1 MNTPS
6 PLSRPTTAQND
17 GRPFSAASSTMSHS
31 PAAAAMAAINEK
43 ETGNKSMK
51 SRLRRAFSFGSA
63 AELNRAGTT
72 QESAAE
78 RAKARRQQFI
88 NELDEEQDAIAQ
100 KQEKSGLG
108 RGIYGNR
115 SKMFT
120 GSTDNLSISST
131 ASSASIMLRKM
142 GNNVKK
148 SGRSLK
154 GLFRP
159 KSVVGVP
166 SIDNPMEASVG
177 PVSMVNVEAEREQ
190 VNVNINPRDQPGGGT
205 GYPKLERN
213 SVDATSR
220 MGQPLARLDTQ
231 TSSIAGTTFDGRS
244 DLEEMGQ
251 FRSSSAP
258 PLKKGIL
265 KSKSRLKGYLMKNDT
280 NMSRILHCFI
290 HWICSIHHWRYWSR
304 CDATWLQSS
313 QPGPFFFSCTEHWQ
327 CRITS
332 WTASRRL
339 IFQRR

>member
-1 MNTPS
+1 
-6 PLSRPTTAQND
+6 
-17 GRPFSAASSTMSHS
+17 
-31 PAAAAMAAINEK
+31 MAAINEK
-43 ETGNKSMK
+43 ETGPKTMK

-63 AELNRAGTT
+63 ADLNRAGTT

-78 RAKARRQQFI
+78 RARARRQQFVT
-88 NELDEEQDAIAQ
+88 ELDEEQASIAQ

-115 SKMFT
+115 SKAFN

-148 SGRSLK
+148 GGRSLK

-166 SIDNPMEASVG
+166 SIDAPLQGSVG
-177 PVSMVNVEAEREQ
+177 EVSMVNVEAEREQ

-213 SVDATSR
+213 SVDASAR
-220 MGQPLARLDTQ
+220 VGQPLARHDTH
-231 TSSIAGTTFDGRS
+231 TSIAGTSADRGST
-244 DLEEMGQ
+244 LEEMGQ
-251 FRSSSAP
+251 IRSASAP

-265 KSKSRLKGYLMKNDT
+265 KSEVLKSG
-280 NMSRILHCFI
+280 S
-290 HWICSIHHWRYWSR
+290 
-304 CDATWLQSS
+304 
-313 QPGPFFFSCTEHWQ
+313 
-327 CRITS
+327 
-332 WTASRRL
+332 
-339 IFQRR
+339 

>member
-1 MNTPS
+1 
-6 PLSRPTTAQND
+6 
-17 GRPFSAASSTMSHS
+17 
-31 PAAAAMAAINEK
+31 MAAINEK
-43 ETGNKSMK
+43 ETGGKSMK

-63 AELNRAGTT
+63 AELNRANTTT

-78 RAKARRQQFI
+78 RARARRQQFI
-88 NELDEEQDAIAQ
+88 SELDDEQAAIAQ

-166 SIDNPMEASVG
+166 SIDAPMQASVG

-190 VNVNINPRDQPGGGT
+190 VNVNVNPRDQPGGGT

-213 SVDATSR
+213 SIDASSR
-220 MGQPLARLDTQ
+220 VGTPLARVDTQ
-231 TSSIAGTTFDGRS
+231 NSVSGTPLDGRS
-244 DLEEMGQ
+244 TLEEMGQ
-251 FRSSSAP
+251 YRSASAP

-265 KSKSRLKGYLMKNDT
+265 KSK
-280 NMSRILHCFI
+280 
-290 HWICSIHHWRYWSR
+290 
-304 CDATWLQSS
+304 
-313 QPGPFFFSCTEHWQ
+313 
-327 CRITS
+327 
-332 WTASRRL
+332 
-339 IFQRR
+339 

>member
-1 MNTPS
+1 MIWYNQHTQDVRSASPTGYRPSSSGSTNTARPTQSPDAARRMNNPS
-6 PLSRPTTAQND
+6 PLSRPTTAQNEN
-17 GRPFSAASSTMSHS
+17 RPFSSASSTISHS

-43 ETGNKSMK
+43 ETGGKSMK

-63 AELNRAGTT
+63 AELNRANTTT

-78 RAKARRQQFI
+78 RARARRQQFI
-88 NELDEEQDAIAQ
+88 SELDDEQAAIAQ

-166 SIDNPMEASVG
+166 SIDAPMQASVG

-190 VNVNINPRDQPGGGT
+190 VNVNVNPRDQPGGGT

-213 SVDATSR
+213 SIDASSR
-220 MGQPLARLDTQ
+220 VGTPLARVDTQ
-231 TSSIAGTTFDGRS
+231 NSVSGTPLDGRS
-244 DLEEMGQ
+244 TLEEMGQ
-251 FRSSSAP
+251 YRSASAP

-265 KSKSRLKGYLMKNDT
+265 KSK
-280 NMSRILHCFI
+280 
-290 HWICSIHHWRYWSR
+290 
-304 CDATWLQSS
+304 
-313 QPGPFFFSCTEHWQ
+313 
-327 CRITS
+327 
-332 WTASRRL
+332 
-339 IFQRR
+339 

>member
-1 MNTPS
+1 MIWYNQHTQDARSASPTGYRPPSAGSTTTARPTQSPDAVRRMNAPS
-6 PLSRPTTAQND
+6 PLSRPATSQNEN
-17 GRPFSAASSTMSHS
+17 RPVTAASSSMSPS

-43 ETGNKSMK
+43 ETGSKTMK

-63 AELNRAGTT
+63 AELNRAGAS

-78 RAKARRQQFI
+78 RARARREQFV
-88 NELDEEQDAIAQ
+88 NELDEEQAAIAQ

-142 GNNVKK
+142 GNNVRK

-166 SIDNPMEASVG
+166 EFDAPRQASVG

-213 SVDATSR
+213 SVDASAR
-220 MGQPLARLDTQ
+220 VVPPLARRDTQ
-231 TSSIAGTTFDGRS
+231 TSNGASTVDGRPT
-244 DLEEMGQ
+244 LEELGQ
-251 FRSSSAP
+251 FRSASAP

-265 KSKSRLKGYLMKNDT
+265 KSM
-280 NMSRILHCFI
+280 
-290 HWICSIHHWRYWSR
+290 
-304 CDATWLQSS
+304 
-313 QPGPFFFSCTEHWQ
+313 
-327 CRITS
+327 
-332 WTASRRL
+332 
-339 IFQRR
+339 